1 MGLKFTLF
9 RPFNWVGPRLDSFKD
24 ASEHKGRSITQ
35 FIYDVLYT
43 GKITL
48 VNGGAQRRS
57 FTWVGDG
64 VQGLIDIITNKDDQ
78 AEGQIFNIGNPEN
91 NYSIKENG

>member
-1 MGLKFTLF
+1 M
-9 RPFNWVGPRLDSFKD
+9 
-24 ASEHKGRSITQ
+24 
-35 FIYDVLYT
+35 YT

-64 VQGLIDIITNKDDQ
+64 VQGLIDIITNKDNQ
-78 AEGQIFNIGNPEN
+78 AEGQIFNIGNPETIIP
-91 NYSIKENG
+91 SKKWLKSLLMK